1 MRSVSPSLL
10 LVAGVIATAR
20 AAEPAPAP
28 APWIGDASLGTDVT
42 VVDDHLW
49 TEAASRRR
57 QRLATAP
64 QPIVVIENDDFVTS
78 PATTIPDR
86 LRYVTGV
93 DVIQVRHGQYDVGL
107 RGYNGVGNNRLL
119 VLADGIDL
127 RWDGIGSTQ
136 WIGALHPSDVQRIE
150 VAKGPSSVTYGANAF
165 AGAILMSDRDVGTQ
179 PAVYTVVG
187 GGSDGY
193 AEADATA
200 LAPLGERFY
209 LKFSAG
215 TTYRDDLDAVR
226 GLTTYSPHPR
236 TADSGPADV
245 QSQRFGGLL
254 GMHLNHDLDLEV
266 GYHNV
271 HFDEWEVVDDY
282 DVGSN
287 HTDWDFHTADV
298 RLRSSWG
305 ELRHVHQWADYFY
318 SNQKSQ
324 YGGSPAF
331 PDFRYAQAGFHD
343 SRDTTRGQLNLTLPN
358 HALTVGAEYQR
369 TTSESNLWAADGSA
383 LDESSWEKVVTTN
396 TAAFAEDQFAIA
408 PAWTLTGGVRV
419 DDHSVVGINTSP
431 RLALNFVPSDDEY
444 WLLSLSR
451 GYRLPNFIESY
462 IQEYY
467 FASDPDLEAETINAV
482 ELGWNRRAS
491 DGAFT
496 IGVNGYFNRSQD
508 QIWIQ
513 PLPSSTMQ
521 ANYFA
526 WLGTGPDLTKQPGPF
541 FQFENLNNP
550 ATVLGGEIESRLRLG
565 DSPFTIWGNGS
576 YTYFRYDE
584 AIRYQSNGIVDPFN
598 IFPGGVPGRA
608 FVFDE
613 NLGDDVN
620 GPPPWRANLGLDS
633 VFGRIFITT
642 VGRYV
647 DGRTVFS
654 FANNTLSADSVT
666 TQEVDAYIT
675 FDIALGLDC
684 GNGDRTRYVK
694 LSVLDVFNTTHNEW
708 WQATSSELVSGRED
722 ELTSSIGRMMTFEMG
737 WLF

>member
-10 LVAGVIATAR
+10 LLAGVIATAHS
-20 AAEPAPAP
+20 AEPAPAP
-28 APWIGDASLGTDVT
+28 APWVGDADLGTDVT
-42 VVDDHLW
+42 AVDDHLW

-93 DVIQVRHGQYDVGL
+93 DVIQERHGQYDVGL
-107 RGYNGVGNNRLL
+107 RGYNGVGNNRVL
-119 VLADGIDL
+119 VLADGVDL

-165 AGAILMSDRDVGTQ
+165 AGAILISDREVGTH
-179 PAVYTVVG
+179 PEVHTVVG
-187 GGSDGY
+187 GGSGGY
-193 AEADATA
+193 ADADATA
-200 LAPLGERFY
+200 LAPIGKRFY
-209 LKFSAG
+209 LKASAG
-215 TTYRDDLDAVR
+215 ASYRDDLEATR
-226 GLTTYSPHPR
+226 GLTTYSPNAR
-236 TADSGPADV
+236 SADSGPTDV
-245 QSQRFGGLL
+245 QSRRFGGLL
-254 GMHLNHDLDLEV
+254 GWHLTDDIDLEA
-266 GYHNV
+266 GYHDV

-318 SNQKSQ
+318 SNQKAF
-324 YGGSPAF
+324 YAF

-343 SRDTTRGQLNLTLPN
+343 TRDTTRGQLNLTLPN

-369 TTSESNLWAADGSA
+369 TTSESNLWAAGGSA
-383 LDESSWEKVVTTN
+383 LDDSTWDQVVTTN
-396 TAAFAEDQFAIA
+396 TAVFAEDQFALA

-431 RLALNFVPSDDEY
+431 RVALNFVPNDDEY

-462 IQEYY
+462 IQEYF
-467 FASDPDLEAETINAV
+467 FASDPNLNAETINAV

-496 IGVNGYFNRSQD
+496 VGVNGYFNRSQD

-513 PLPSSTMQ
+513 PLPSATMQ
-521 ANYFA
+521 ANYNA
-526 WLGTGPDLTKQPGPF
+526 WLATGPDFTKQPGPF
-541 FQFENLNNP
+541 FQFENLDNP
-550 ATVLGGEIESRLRLG
+550 ATVLGSEVEARLRLG
-565 DSPFTIWGNGS
+565 DSPFTLWGNGS
-576 YTYFRYDE
+576 YTYFHYDE
-584 AIRYQSNGIVDPFN
+584 HIRYQSNGINDFAG
-598 IFPGGVPGRA
+598 IFRGGVPGPA
-608 FVFDE
+608 FVFNED
-613 NLGDDVN
+613 LGDDVN
-620 GPPPWRANLGLDS
+620 GPPPWRANLGLDAT
-633 VFGRIFITT
+633 FGRIFIST

-654 FANNTLSADSVT
+654 FANNSFSSGQVT
-666 TQEVDAYIT
+666 TQEVDAYLTI
-675 FDIALGLDC
+675 DLALGLDC
-684 GNGDRTRYVK
+684 GTGDRTRYVK
-694 LSVLDVFNTTHNEW
+694 VAVLDLFNATHNEW
-708 WQATSSELVSGRED
+708 WQASSSDLVNGRED
-722 ELTSSIGRMMTFEMG
+722 ELTSTICRMITFEMG